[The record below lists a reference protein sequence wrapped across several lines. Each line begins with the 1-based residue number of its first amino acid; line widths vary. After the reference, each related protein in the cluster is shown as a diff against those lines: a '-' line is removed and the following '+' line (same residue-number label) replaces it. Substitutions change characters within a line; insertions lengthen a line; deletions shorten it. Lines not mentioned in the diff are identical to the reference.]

1 MILIVAGKPAFAHF
15 NYIKT
20 AMTTTNDNVVWIT
33 GASSGIGKAMAFEWA
48 RLGYKVALSARRREL
63 LEEIA
68 QAIRNAGGQAE
79 AVPVDIMD
87 EKSIEHAV
95 RHIINTWGRMDV
107 AVANA
112 GFGVFGSIEKLT
124 THDWNRQLQGNVVGL
139 ALTVKYALP
148 HLKQSQGRIGLVGSV
163 GAFLPNPQ
171 VGAYGASK
179 AAVHSIGLTLQ
190 VELMGTG
197 VSCTV
202 IHPGFVVSEIA
213 RIDNE
218 GRWHPDRPDP
228 RPAKLMWPT
237 DKAAKVM
244 VKAILKRKRNYIF
257 TTHGRIFVWLQRWFP
272 GVMRTIASKGP
283 RPE

>member
-1 MILIVAGKPAFAHF
+1 
-15 NYIKT
+15 
-20 AMTTTNDNVVWIT
+20 MTNTNEKVVWIT

-48 RLGYKVALSARRREL
+48 RLGYKVALSARRKEL

-68 QAIRNAGGQAE
+68 IKIKNSGGE
-79 AVPVDIMD
+79 ALVVPVDIME
-87 EKSIEHAV
+87 EKSIENAV
-95 RHIINTWGRMDV
+95 QSIITTWGRLDV

-112 GFGVFGSIEKLT
+112 GFGVFGSIDKLT
-124 THDWNRQLQGNVVGL
+124 AKDWNRQLHGNVTGL
-139 ALTVKYALP
+139 ALTVKYAIP
-148 HLKQSQGRIGLVGSV
+148 HLKQNQGRIGLVGSV
-163 GAFLPNPQ
+163 GAYLPNPN

-197 VSCTV
+197 VSCTTL
-202 IHPGFVVSEIA
+202 HPGFVVSEIA

-218 GRWHPDRPDP
+218 GMWHPERPDP

-244 VKAILKRKRNYIF
+244 AKAIIKRKRNYIF
-257 TTHGRIFVWLQRWFP
+257 TTHGRVFVWLQRWIP
-272 GVMRTIASKGP
+272 GLLRKIVSKGP
-283 RPE
+283 KPK

>member
-1 MILIVAGKPAFAHF
+1 
-15 NYIKT
+15 
-20 AMTTTNDNVVWIT
+20 MTNTKENVVWIT

-48 RLGYKVALSARRREL
+48 RLGYKVVLSARRSAL

-68 QAIRNAGGQAE
+68 LEIKNSGGE
-79 AVPVDIMD
+79 ALVVPVDIM
-87 EKSIEHAV
+87 EEVSIENAV
-95 RHIINTWGRMDV
+95 QNIITNWGRLDI

-112 GFGVFGSIEKLT
+112 GFGVFGSIDTLT
-124 THDWNRQLQGNVVGL
+124 AKDWNRQLQGNVTGL

-148 HLKQSQGRIGLVGSV
+148 HLKQNQGRIGLVGSV
-163 GAFLPNPQ
+163 AAYVPNPN

-190 VELMGTG
+190 VELMNTG
-197 VSCTV
+197 VSCTT

-213 RIDNE
+213 RVDND
-218 GRWHPDRPDP
+218 GLWHPERPDP

-244 VKAILKRKRNYIF
+244 VKAIMKRKRNYVF
-257 TTHGRIFVWLQRWFP
+257 TTHGKVFVWLQRWAP
-272 GVMRTIASKGP
+272 GLLRKIISKGP
-283 RPE
+283 KPE